1 MQKNKIGSE
10 YLHKLQS
17 LYYEISNRGIV
28 VDTKRL
34 EEASAYINQDILKQC
49 DIISRLWNIHCYIG
63 GANKPKQIVV
73 DGIGTNISSINL
85 NSSSG
90 TNTPLAFLKDKLGFK
105 IPKTSGRDE
114 DGNYISKESLAEL
127 TLQKIYATNQFGT
140 LGGDPAIRALLRIR
154 ELGTLRARYINANLF
169 NHGQF
174 QVFLTNYNCAGTVT
188 GRRGSRKHS
197 FGFGGNAQNFPKHGE
212 LARIFRRCLVA
223 RPGYIYLM
231 VDQMQAEDWPTSA
244 LACNYEA
251 INDLENGVDRHRKL
265 ACSIFQLTWDHYDE
279 KGWKDSHERYLGKKT
294 RHANNY
300 GMRGNTMSDSLAKEG
315 YSLTPD
321 QCNNILTLVNNAD
334 PSVDKVF
341 HKYVRDQLDAS
352 RTLKTPFG
360 RERIFFG
367 LHAGEAGSNTKIFN
381 EAYSY
386 IPQSTVGDNTGFAV
400 YELETGDESTRGRII
415 QESHDSIVQEI
426 PDDVESIWS
435 FIQATKKAFDRRISF
450 HNGIELTI
458 PVEGEIGYDFN
469 HTVSFKSRDRG
480 TKKLEDL
487 SYQDVQAAYHKL
499 KEHREKE
506 RIEDAA
512 KEIKPEL
519 DFVVRGSDEP
529 DHRSA

>member
-1 MQKNKIGSE
+1 MIKDKIGNE
-10 YLHKLQS
+10 YLHKLQAI
-17 LYYEISNRGIV
+17 YYEISNRGIV
-28 VDTKRL
+28 VDTNRL
-34 EEASAYINQDILKQC
+34 AEASEYINEDINKQC
-49 DIISRLWNIHCYIG
+49 GIVSNVWGIKCYIG
-63 GANKPKQIVV
+63 SGNKPKKLA
-73 DGIGTNISSINL
+73 DGTVNVSINL

-154 ELGTLRARYINANLF
+154 ELATLRARYINANLYTQ
-169 NHGQF
+169 GQF
-174 QVFLTNYNCAGTVT
+174 QVFLTNYNVAGTVT

-212 LARIFRRCLVA
+212 LAQIYRRCLVA
-223 RPGYIYLM
+223 KPGYIFLM

-244 LACNYEA
+244 LANNSEA
-251 INDLENGVDRHRKL
+251 IADLQQGIDRHRKL
-265 ACSIFQLTWDHYDE
+265 ACAIFQLTWDHYDE
-279 KGWKDSHERYLGKKT
+279 KGWKESHERYLGKKT

-321 QCNNILTLVNNAD
+321 QCNNILALVNSAD

-341 HKYVRDQLDAS
+341 HKYIKDELDAT
-352 RTLKTPFG
+352 RKLVTPFG

-367 LHAGEAGSNTKIFN
+367 LRAGETGSNTKIFN
-381 EAYSY
+381 EAYSF

-400 YELETGDESTRGRII
+400 HELETGAESTRNRII

-435 FIQATKKAFDRRISF
+435 YLQATKKAFDRRIQF

-469 HTVSFKSRDRG
+469 DSVTFKSRSG
-480 TKKLEDL
+480 SKKLEDL
-487 SYQDVQAAYHKL
+487 SYQDVQAAYYKL
-499 KEHREKE
+499 KEQQEKE
-506 RIEDAA
+506 RIADEQTTA
-512 KEIKPEL
+512 
-519 DFVVRGSDEP
+519 VGSIL
-529 DHRSA
+529 